1 MLIEKPHLWSPDS
14 PYLYT
19 AETSLIRNG
28 VKCDCYATRFGV
40 RKIEY
45 VPEKGF
51 FLNGQRTMFK
61 GVCNHHD
68 LGPLGAAVN
77 RSALKHQLSLLKD
90 MDEVKRRALSRD
102 LTNVV
107 RQIKEMHEEDEE
119 QDVSI
124 GIDRVL
130 GLYKISNSRRWYDKV
145 SILSYALKTMST
157 LPREDFYNIMEGI
170 TTSLSA

>member
-1 MLIEKPHLWSPDS
+1 MNRRWYDSNENTEK
-14 PYLYT
+14 
-19 AETSLIRNG
+19 A
-28 VKCDCYATRFGV
+28 
-40 RKIEY
+40 
-45 VPEKGF
+45 
-51 FLNGQRTMFK
+51 
-61 GVCNHHD
+61 
-68 LGPLGAAVN
+68 
-77 RSALKHQLSLLKD
+77 LSLLKN
-90 MDEVKRRALSRD
+90 MDENRRKALSRD
-102 LTNVV
+102 LTNFV

-157 LPREDFYNIMEGI
+157 LPKEDFYNIMEGI

>member
-1 MLIEKPHLWSPDS
+1 MNRRWYDS
-14 PYLYT
+14 NEHT
-19 AETSLIRNG
+19 ERA
-28 VKCDCYATRFGV
+28 
-40 RKIEY
+40 
-45 VPEKGF
+45 
-51 FLNGQRTMFK
+51 
-61 GVCNHHD
+61 
-68 LGPLGAAVN
+68 
-77 RSALKHQLSLLKD
+77 LSLLKD
-90 MDEVKRRALSRD
+90 MDEERRRALSRD

-107 RQIKEMHEEDEE
+107 KQIKEMHEEDDDEE

-157 LPREDFYNIMEGI
+157 LPKEDFYNIMEGI